1 MRPCVHCG
9 KQFEP
14 PLKQVRIC
22 SKECRRLRGVEQ
34 TNMRYKPRGEARREC
49 AQCGKTFKTS
59 HGIQKTCG
67 KECAREYRLQGIRDW
82 HRESARK
89 KENEA
94 LRRRC
99 AEILAAVPPGSMT
112 EDEGMEYARNELETK
127 RLLKTRAG
135 RRQVKKECVQCGRE
149 FVPKHHRQINC
160 SKECSTAHGK
170 ARSKVIYDLLHKKE
184 ANPACV
190 QCGKTITSRTRRV
203 TCSAGCARDR
213 QIQLTRSKR
222 APYSR
227 EEAER
232 ECVQCG
238 KIFSTKH
245 PNKISCSAECARK
258 RHVRQV
264 HRRYTPRRRQEMQKE
279 CAQCGDAFKTS
290 YPKRRVCGDKCA
302 KVWNREH
309 RKKRRAPAYPR
320 LTI

>member
-1 MRPCVHCG
+1 MHQCIQCGDYFEPAGKLNTVCSTKCRRARRRLQSHGYKFEVTKTCAVCG
-9 KQFEP
+9 KSF
-14 PLKQVRIC
+14 
-22 SKECRRLRGVEQ
+22 
-34 TNMRYKPRGEARREC
+34 T
-49 AQCGKTFKTS
+49 TTKTS
-59 HGIQKTCG
+59 KRSCSA
-67 KECAREYRLQGIRDW
+67 KCAREHGLQRTRNW

-89 KENEA
+89 KEDAA

-99 AEILAAVPPGSMT
+99 AEIMAALPRGGMT
-112 EDEGMEYARNELETK
+112 EDEGMEYARNELETR

-149 FVPKHHRQINC
+149 FVPEHPRQINC

-184 ANPACV
+184 ANPACT

-213 QIQLTRSKR
+213 QIQLMRAR
-222 APYSR
+222 HAPYSR
-227 EEAER
+227 KEAER
-232 ECVQCG
+232 ECAQCG
-238 KIFSTKH
+238 KLFSTKH

-279 CAQCGDAFKTS
+279 CAQCGKAFKTF
-290 YPKRRVCGDKCA
+290 YPQRRMCGDKCTKA
-302 KVWNREH
+302 WNREH
-309 RKKRRAPAYPR
+309 RKKHRAPAYPR